1 MFVTRRR
8 LNMTIEAYRSE
19 VEIYKVA
26 AEKAKAER
34 DLYKREL
41 EAIDSRLD
49 KVLPKTQVQTWTTA

>member
-1 MFVTRRR
+1 
-8 LNMTIEAYRSE
+8 MTIEAYRSE
-19 VEIYKVA
+19 VDIYKVA